1 MDLLSD
7 ILQTVKLRGAV
18 YFHARFQ
25 SPWGMKIPAG
35 QFANYHI
42 VTDGKCWVESDA
54 LEKPIL
60 LKKGD
65 MVLFPRGDSHSLV
78 DTLQSDIVTADELLS
93 NARKTGNNEVIFGG
107 NGSHSSS
114 LICGHFEYNRECP
127 HPLFETLPPLIHISA
142 SDNLNVNWFSTA
154 SELAAQISSSS
165 SMGKDAVINRLAES
179 LFIQALADYL
189 NTVDDLS
196 SFLAATQDRN
206 IGLVLQSIHDEIA
219 HDWSIAELARIASMS
234 KSVFS
239 SKFHSMVGEPPIIYL
254 ARWRMLKAREMLTET
269 TLPISLIS
277 EKVGYQSEFSF
288 SKAFK
293 KMTGLTPGT
302 VRKAVVV

>member
-7 ILQTVKLRGAV
+7 ILLTVKLRGIV

-25 SPWGMKIPAG
+25 SPWGMEIPAG

-42 VTDGKCWVESDA
+42 VTEGECWVNTCSA
-54 LEKPIL
+54 NKPIL

-65 MVLFPRGDSHSLV
+65 MILFPRGDSHALV
-78 DTLQSDIVTADELLS
+78 DSLQSDIVSADELLN
-93 NARKTGNNEVIFGG
+93 NARKTSSNEIIFGG
-107 NGSHSSS
+107 EGSHSSS
-114 LICGHFEYNRECP
+114 LICGHFEYERECP
-127 HPLFETLPPLIHISA
+127 HPLFETLPPYIHIA
-142 SDNLNVNWFSTA
+142 SKNNPDAHWFSTA
-154 SELAAQISSSS
+154 SELATQISSGS
-165 SMGKDAVINRLAES
+165 SMGKDAVINRLAET
-179 LFIQALADYL
+179 LFIQALAAYL
-189 NTVDDLS
+189 KTIDSLS
-196 SFLAATQDRN
+196 SFMAAIQDRH
-206 IGLVLQSIHDEIA
+206 IGLALQSIHDDIA
-219 HDWSIAELARIASMS
+219 HDWTITELANIATMS

-269 TLPISLIS
+269 AMPINSIS

-302 VRKAVVV
+302 ARKSVMV

>member
-154 SELAAQISSSS
+154 SELAAQISASS
-165 SMGKDAVINRLAES
+165 SMGKNAVINRLAES

-206 IGLVLQSIHDEIA
+206 IGFVLQSIHDEIA